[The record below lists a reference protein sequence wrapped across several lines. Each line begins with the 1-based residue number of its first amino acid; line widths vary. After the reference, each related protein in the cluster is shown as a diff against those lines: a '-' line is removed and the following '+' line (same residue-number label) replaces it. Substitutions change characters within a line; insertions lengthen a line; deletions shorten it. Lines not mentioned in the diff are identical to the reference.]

1 MLPYDGVV
9 AAVVV
14 VVASVLVLPLRFLA
28 RDFGSSNL
36 LLLSLLLLGDSV
48 IAYDAVA
55 TVDVVDDVEA
65 VEAVETVD
73 VMDVL

>member
-1 MLPYDGVV
+1 M
-9 AAVVV
+9 
-14 VVASVLVLPLRFLA
+14 VLVLPLRFLA

-48 IAYDAVA
+48 IPYDVAA